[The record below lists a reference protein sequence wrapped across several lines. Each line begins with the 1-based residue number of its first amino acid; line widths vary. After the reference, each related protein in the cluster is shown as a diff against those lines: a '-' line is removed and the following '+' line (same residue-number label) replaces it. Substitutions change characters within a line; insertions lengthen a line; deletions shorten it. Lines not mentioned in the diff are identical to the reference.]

1 MTPEPL
7 SPAATRCPAGC
18 GHPLTA
24 RSTGLGCSYRD
35 CDCTHGRP
43 RQHPIPLGVVHITPG
58 ALDVLATARV
68 EQSTLLD
75 RHRRGDW
82 GDVDADEAED
92 NNRAAGTG
100 SLIHSIYDLG
110 TGASVW
116 VITEGDRSTT
126 IVITPDEY

>member
-18 GHPLTA
+18 GHPLTVH
-24 RSTGLGCSYRD
+24 STSLGCWR

-43 RQHPIPLGVVHITPG
+43 RHYPIPLGAVRVTP
-58 ALDVLATARV
+58 AAADVLAVAGV
-68 EQSTLLD
+68 EKGHLLD

-82 GDVDADEAED
+82 GDVGAGEAED

-100 SLIHSIYDLG
+100 SLLHSTYDLG
-110 TGASVW
+110 TSASVW
-116 VITEGDRSTT
+116 VITEGDRSAT